1 VRIVIY
7 CYRFA
12 HALHVRGI
20 PVAPKLVSYAMRFA
34 FSCWIPAQ
42 ARIGEGTELGYGGLG
57 VVIHHDA
64 VIGRDCLIGQGV
76 TLGGGAGEGPGSS
89 GTGVPR
95 LGDRVSVGT
104 GAKLL
109 GGITVGDDATIGAN
123 AVVIRD
129 VPPRARVGGVPARPL
144 GGRDPD
150 PELSP

>member
-1 VRIVIY
+1 MRIVIY

-12 HALHVRGI
+12 HALHVRRV
-20 PVAPKLVSYAMRFA
+20 PVLPKLVSYAMRFA

-42 ARIGEGTELGYGGLG
+42 ASIGKGTQLGYGGLA

-64 VIGRDCLIGQGV
+64 VIGRDCLISQGV
-76 TLGGGAGEGPGSS
+76 TLGGGAGAGPGSS

-95 LGDRVSVGT
+95 LGDRVYVGS

-109 GGITVGDDATIGAN
+109 GGITVGDGAAIGAN

-129 VPPRARVGGVPARPL
+129 VPERTLVGGVPARPL
-144 GGRDPD
+144 RERDP
-150 PELSP
+150 ERGSSP